1 MFDEVR
7 KLIEENKIFS
17 KVFMWM
23 FVGLAITFGVGYYV
37 SLHSNMLYNIF
48 NGMYIFFIIAE
59 IVLVLVL
66 SARIR
71 KLKPTTA
78 KVLFCAY
85 SFLTGLTF
93 SSIFVVYSMMS
104 IIYVFGITAFIFLV
118 FALLGYYTKI
128 DLTKIGIYLFMI
140 LLGIIICSIVN
151 MFLKNANFDFALTVL
166 CLIVFIIYIAYDIQI
181 IKRNMYYIENEEN
194 LAIYGALQ
202 LYLDF
207 INIFLRLLRFF
218 GKSRD

>member
-1 MFDEVR
+1 M
-7 KLIEENKIFS
+7 LEENKIFS
-17 KVFMWM
+17 KIFMWM
-23 FVGLAITFGVGYYV
+23 FIGLAITFGVGYYV

-48 NGMYIFFIIAE
+48 NGLYFVFAIVE
-59 IVLVLVL
+59 IVLVIVL

-71 KLKPTTA
+71 KLNPTTA

-93 SSIFVVYSMMS
+93 SSIFVVYNMMS
-104 IIYVFGITAFIFLV
+104 IMYVFGITAMIFLI
-118 FALLGYYTKI
+118 FAALGYYTKI

-140 LLGIIICSIVN
+140 LLGIIICGIINLFVGSA
-151 MFLKNANFDFALTVL
+151 KFDFALTVL
-166 CLIVFIIYIAYDIQI
+166 CLIVFIIYIAYDIQV
-181 IKRNMYYIENEEN
+181 IKRNMYYIENEDN

-207 INIFLRLLRFF
+207 INIFLRLLRLF